1 MSALKRT
8 LSPLQTLGFG
18 DRRSFGRY
26 KLPVSRLVE
35 ARWQGRVLRLDDAPL
50 EENIGAGGAIFRI
63 ARGPAPPLHA
73 ELDITFPLLE
83 RPFQPGQTYARCRG
97 RVLRHDAPTRV
108 AVFFEDVDFVRADRP
123 SALPVPFVVPA

>member
-26 KLPVSRLVE
+26 RLPVSRLVE
-35 ARWQGRVLRLDDAPL
+35 ARWQGRVLPLDDAPL
-50 EENIGAGGAIFRI
+50 QENISAGGTTLCL

-83 RPFQPGQTYARCRG
+83 RPFQPGQTYAHCRG
-97 RVLRHDAPTRV
+97 RVLRHDAPNRV
-108 AVFFEDVDFVRADRP
+108 AVFFEDVDFVREDRP